1 MQSPRL
7 ACPWRCGAQRL
18 AGGLDVA
25 GRPARAQSA
34 DGEHTWQV
42 GGGGGSP
49 KHQVDVRGGRARRH
63 NNVPRRMESV
73 GGRRWPGRAPVL
85 LWRGYEG
92 EAPGNLE
99 KLQEGWRSLA
109 MAGRRCT
116 TPKSGEGD
124 GGRRLGPAKRRP
136 WRGMHH
142 RGTLG
147 HRMTGGGVETVK
159 RGAQRLLRIGRER
172 ERERERARVGWSRS
186 NARQA
191 EEEEG
196 GSGAGGAE
204 ENGARRPTAA

>member
-1 MQSPRL
+1 
-7 ACPWRCGAQRL
+7 
-18 AGGLDVA
+18 
-25 GRPARAQSA
+25 
-34 DGEHTWQV
+34 
-42 GGGGGSP
+42 
-49 KHQVDVRGGRARRH
+49 
-63 NNVPRRMESV
+63 MESV
-73 GGRRWPGRAPVL
+73 GGRRWPGRALVL

-116 TPKSGEGD
+116 APKSGEGD
-124 GGRRLGPAKRRP
+124 GGRRLGPAKRCP

-159 RGAQRLLRIGRER
+159 RGARRLLRIG
-172 ERERERARVGWSRS
+172 RERERARVGWSRS
-186 NARQA
+186 NGRQA

-196 GSGAGGAE
+196 GSGARGAE